1 MRGCYVVLDL
11 NCEPFSKGFLYL
23 TQQVENWKLDL
34 LKRFSS
40 KMKEASSC
48 KWLQYHPIC
57 FGHSMG
63 HGAISW
69 PLSNHI
75 KSVQFP
81 HVILE
86 LREHYI
92 LPEAWGTQDV
102 FKEHAILVTFI
113 TLLTRIP
120 FKQKQ
125 HMTTASHPPVST
137 QLIESEGPQELRHL
151 MALNN
156 HRKDS
161 SYTVSSSS
169 CHPRTH
175 SQVSDPCCRLQLST
189 RYFSVALPIC

>member
-1 MRGCYVVLDL
+1 MVSLSPGVPLSHTAGGKLETRFIKTPFLSRWRRPLPANGC
-11 NCEPFSKGFLYL
+11 ST
-23 TQQVENWKLDL
+23 TQAALAILWGMAPS
-34 LKRFSS
+34 R
-40 KMKEASSC
+40 
-48 KWLQYHPIC
+48 
-57 FGHSMG
+57 GHSQTTLKVSNSRML
-63 HGAISW
+63 SW
-69 PLSNHI
+69 SW
-75 KSVQFP
+75 
-81 HVILE
+81 
-86 LREHYI
+86 EHYI

-113 TLLTRIP
+113 TLLTLIP

-137 QLIESEGPQELRHL
+137 QLIASEGPQELRHL

-189 RYFSVALPIC
+189 RYFSVALPIR